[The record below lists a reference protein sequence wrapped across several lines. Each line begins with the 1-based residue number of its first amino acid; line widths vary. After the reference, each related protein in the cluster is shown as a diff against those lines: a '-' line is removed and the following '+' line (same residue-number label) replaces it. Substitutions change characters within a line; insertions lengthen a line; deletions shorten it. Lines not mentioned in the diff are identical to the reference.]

1 MVFSENLS
9 QANVKLVST
18 LCRVNFQ
25 NDTLKAYDSKP
36 KDDSEWDIKASHTHG
51 KSEQFSKRQAN
62 GTHNIITERFK
73 QRKTMYWLLK
83 EELPKHKFDTL
94 VEFQV
99 NFVVKGYAKL
109 LVSCVTR
116 RSDNLY
122 QINVNDMP
130 LKGLMMT

>member
-1 MVFSENLS
+1 
-9 QANVKLVST
+9 
-18 LCRVNFQ
+18 
-25 NDTLKAYDSKP
+25 
-36 KDDSEWDIKASHTHG
+36 
-51 KSEQFSKRQAN
+51 
-62 GTHNIITERFK
+62 
-73 QRKTMYWLLK
+73 MYWLLK

-94 VEFQV
+94 IEFQV